1 MVGSGFHLG
10 GGKAVNSEMKIED
23 RRGGREMAS
32 NDHSPERCDVAVIG
46 AGPYG
51 LSAGVHLLAKG
62 LRVRV
67 FGEPMEFWAKKMPQ
81 GMLLRSPRVAS
92 NLSDPDHAFTLDA
105 YETAT
110 RIEPCA
116 PLPLDTFVEYGKW
129 FRHQLGSSLD
139 TRTVAQVERAESGFR
154 LRLEDGSNLVCSRVV
169 VAAGIGPFRKKPEVF
184 QSFPQNL
191 VSHCYEGRDVHQ
203 FAGKRVVVIG
213 SGQSALESAA
223 ILSEAG
229 AQVEIIARDPKLKW
243 IGSHKWLHRMG
254 PLTRMLYSSHNVGP
268 VGISRL
274 VAYPNLVRL
283 VPLKL
288 RDKIRKRAV
297 RPAGSQWLPARLVN
311 VKINTG
317 RVVSRAVEA
326 NGGLALTLDD
336 GSERQVDHVLLGTGY
351 RVNISRYEFLS
362 PELVRQVET
371 FDGYPKLRSGF
382 RSSVP
387 GLHFI
392 GATAARTFGPLLYF
406 VAGTEFASRELVSH
420 VARHTK
426 AAQ

>member
-1 MVGSGFHLG
+1 M
-10 GGKAVNSEMKIED
+10 NSEMKIEN
-23 RRGGREMAS
+23 RRSEREPAS
-32 NDHSPERCDVAVIG
+32 KGHSSDRCDVAVIG

-51 LSAGVHLLAKG
+51 LSAGVHLQAKG
-62 LRVRV
+62 LKVRV

-110 RIEPCA
+110 RIEPCV

-129 FRHQLGSSLD
+129 FRHQLGPSLD
-139 TRTVAQVERAESGFR
+139 TRTVARIESVGDGFR
-154 LRLEDGSNLVCSRVV
+154 VVLADGTEFQCARVV

-184 QSFPQNL
+184 ENFPENL
-191 VSHCYEGRDVHQ
+191 VSHCYEGRDVKK

-229 AQVEIIARDPKLKW
+229 ADVELIARDSKLKW
-243 IGSHKWLHRMG
+243 IGSHKWLHQMG
-254 PLTRMLYSSHNVGP
+254 PLTRMLYSSHDVGP
-268 VGISRL
+268 IGISRL
-274 VAYPNLVRL
+274 VAYPKLMTF

-311 VKINTG
+311 VKLNTG
-317 RVVSRAVEA
+317 CVVSRATEV
-326 NGGLALTLDD
+326 NGELALTLDD
-336 GSERQVDHVLLGTGY
+336 GSDRRVDHVLLGTGY
-351 RVNISRYEFLS
+351 RVDISRYEFLS
-362 PELVRQVET
+362 PELVEQVKT

-392 GATAARTFGPLLYF
+392 GATAARSFGPLLYF
-406 VAGTEFASRELVSH
+406 VAGTEFASRELVSYI
-420 VARHTK
+420 ARHAK
-426 AAQ
+426 AVV

>member
-1 MVGSGFHLG
+1 
-10 GGKAVNSEMKIED
+10 VNSETKIEN
-23 RRGGREMAS
+23 RRGVTEPALKGPAP
-32 NDHSPERCDVAVIG
+32 DRCDVAVIG

-51 LSAGVHLLAKG
+51 LSAGVHLQAKG
-62 LRVRV
+62 VRVRV

-110 RIEPCA
+110 KIEPCA

-139 TRTVAQVERAESGFR
+139 TRTVAQVERAEKGFR
-154 LRLEDGSNLVCSRVV
+154 VRLEDGSNFSCSRVV

-184 QSFPQNL
+184 QRFPQTL
-191 VSHCYEGRDVHQ
+191 VSHCYEGRDVQQ
-203 FAGKRVVVIG
+203 FAGKKIVVVG

-223 ILSEAG
+223 ILCEAG
-229 AQVEIIARDPKLKW
+229 AQVEIIARDSKLKW
-243 IGSHKWLHRMG
+243 IGSHKWLHQMG
-254 PLTRMLYSSHNVGP
+254 PLTRMLYSSHDVGP
-268 VGISRL
+268 IGISRL
-274 VAYPNLVRL
+274 VAYPNLVKL

-288 RDKIRKRAV
+288 RDKIRTRAV

-311 VKINTG
+311 VKVNNG
-317 RVVSRAVEA
+317 RIVSRAIEA
-326 NGGLALTLDD
+326 KGGLALTLDD

-351 RVNISRYEFLS
+351 RVDISRYEFLS
-362 PELVRQVET
+362 PEVVSQVET
-371 FDGYPKLRSGF
+371 YDGYPKLRSGF

-406 VAGTEFASRELVSH
+406 VAGTEFASRELASH